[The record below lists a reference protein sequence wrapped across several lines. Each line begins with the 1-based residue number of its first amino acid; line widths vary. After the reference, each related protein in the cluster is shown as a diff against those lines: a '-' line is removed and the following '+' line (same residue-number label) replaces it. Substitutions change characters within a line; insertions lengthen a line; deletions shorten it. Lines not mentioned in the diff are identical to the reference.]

1 MKVLVTGVGGQL
13 GFDVCRRLNQLGIAN
28 KGVDIQDF
36 DLTDGEAV
44 LHAVKDY
51 APDAIIHC
59 AAYTN
64 VEKAETMPEACAA
77 VNETGTRNV
86 AQAAL
91 AVNAKM
97 MYISTD
103 YVFPG
108 TGEERMKSMHRI
120 TR

>member
-64 VEKAETMPEACAA
+64 VEKAETLPEACAA

-91 AVNAKM
+91 AEAAKPIS
-97 MYISTD
+97 ISTR
-103 YVFPG
+103 YGIPG
-108 TGEERMKSMHRI
+108 SAQEPS
-120 TR
+120 

>member
-36 DLTDGEAV
+36 DLTDSEAV
-44 LHAVKDY
+44 LCAVKDY

-64 VEKAETMPEACAA
+64 VEKAETMLEHA
-77 VNETGTRNV
+77 ERRTGGAGCQRENDV
-86 AQAAL
+86 HQHRL
-91 AVNAKM
+91 RL
-97 MYISTD
+97 
-103 YVFPG
+103 PRHWRG
-108 TGEERMKSMHRI
+108 TV
-120 TR
+120 